1 MASQQPQNG
10 DIASIAGPPSM
21 AKPGASGNAG
31 ECGNA
36 QNASSSGAAGP
47 TSAPAKK
54 KRHRAG
60 KRHRKNRRQSFIAP
74 SEAATEDTTDAGDR
88 PSLLDA
94 SHHASQKDSFYRVQG
109 AARRASNTSLESEAL
124 LDHREHAPL
133 SRRRDTIRQGF
144 ARVAMPFSR
153 HQHRPSDASGKLN
166 ASRSRLAHSE
176 GVAIS
181 EDEDADND
189 GTERSPLLGS
199 RSRKPYLSR
208 NNSALQVGGYGSNN
222 GHASRGRHGS
232 TNSKASS
239 RRGPNFE
246 ILTAARNTQLD
257 GEHDVNNPP
266 SMPGSPTLGG
276 MDDVYM
282 HGLGSSMSDR
292 GRDAVIHIDEDD
304 DERFES
310 RSPESMRRRP
320 TLAQLAERDVC
331 FPGDDD
337 ATEHGEGSPHP
348 DRHEASEKPRRRRG
362 RKFPDLEVLEEWSRE
377 EKEERT
383 QQEVLRAKKI
393 SEPVM
398 VGGRLRPA
406 KTVWHP
412 EADDSPFRFTYF
424 NEMLDGTVHARTI
437 SDLQEDGLTFRDLF
451 LPDPIEL
458 SDDSDDE
465 DEQDDTALERP
476 LLHQHH
482 RTSSDGTRKNVDAF
496 SQADDSRAPSVA
508 RASIVNSIANSKA
521 AAESAPA
528 SASVSGH
535 ATPKAKRKRYGPRP
549 TFWLDVLSPT
559 ENEMKILSRAF
570 GIHQLTS
577 EDILMDEP
585 REKVEL
591 FPSYYFVNYRTFE
604 QDKDSEVYMEPIN
617 MYVIV
622 FRDGVISF
630 HHSMSPHPAN
640 VRRRI
645 RQLNDYMS
653 PTADWIS
660 YAIID
665 DVTDVY
671 APLVTEIEQE
681 VDDIDEEI
689 LYMHR
694 ISDPDSTDEKKVRQ
708 VEKKEQRPKSSKG
721 DRRDSDASANKPEG
735 EEVMSGGD
743 MLRRV
748 GGCRKKVMGLYR
760 LLGNKADVIKG
771 FAKRCNEHWEV
782 APRSEIGL
790 YLGDIQDHI
799 VTMTGN
805 LSHYESL
812 LSRAHGNYVAQINIR
827 MNERAEQNADVL
839 GKLTVLGTIVL
850 PMNIV
855 TGMWGMNVWV
865 PGQEYEG
872 DLTWFFCITAGLIAF
887 GLACYFIAKRVYGI
901 V

>member
-1 MASQQPQNG
+1 MASQQPRG
-10 DIASIAGPPSM
+10 GISAIAGPATM
-21 AKPGASGNAG
+21 AKPGTAGRGGGAREDANTSGT
-31 ECGNA
+31 
-36 QNASSSGAAGP
+36 AAATVP
-47 TSAPAKK
+47 KK

-60 KRHRKNRRQSFIAP
+60 KKHRKNRRQSFIAP
-74 SEAATEDTTDAGDR
+74 SDAATEDTTDTGER
-88 PSLLDA
+88 PNLLDV
-94 SHHASQKDSFYRVQG
+94 SHHASQQDSFYRVQKS
-109 AARRASNTSLESEAL
+109 ARRTSDTSLESEAL

-133 SRRRDTIRQGF
+133 SRRRDTIKQGF
-144 ARVAMPFSR
+144 SRAAQPFTR
-153 HQHRPSDASGKLN
+153 HSHRTSDASAKP
-166 ASRSRLAHSE
+166 ATSRSRLAYAE

-181 EDEDADND
+181 EDEAEDVEESN
-189 GTERSPLLGS
+189 ERSPLLGN
-199 RSRKPYLSR
+199 RSRKPQLSR
-208 NNSALQVGGYGSNN
+208 NNSTPGVGSAPN
-222 GHASRGRHGS
+222 GARARHGS
-232 TNSKASS
+232 TQSKASLK
-239 RRGPNFE
+239 RLPPVE
-246 ILTAARNTQLD
+246 ILTAARNNHLD

-266 SMPGSPTLGG
+266 SVPGSPTLRG

-282 HGLGSSMSDR
+282 HPLGSSMSDR
-292 GRDAVIHIDEDD
+292 GRDAVISIDDD
-304 DERFES
+304 DERFHS
-310 RSPESMRRRP
+310 KSPESMRRRA
-320 TLAQLAERDVC
+320 TLAQMAERDVC
-331 FPGDDD
+331 FPGDD
-337 ATEHGEGSPHP
+337 EHADGSPQPHQE
-348 DRHEASEKPRRRRG
+348 DSVKPRRRRA
-362 RKFPDLEVLEEWSRE
+362 RRFPDLEVLEEWSRE

-383 QQEVLRAKKI
+383 QQLVLRAKKI

-398 VGGRLRPA
+398 VGGRLRHA
-406 KTVWHP
+406 KTTWHP
-412 EADDSPFRFTYF
+412 DHDDRPFRYTYF
-424 NEMLDGTVHARTI
+424 NDTLDGTIHARNI
-437 SDLQEDGLTFRDLF
+437 SDLQESGATFQELF

-458 SDDSDDE
+458 SDSSDDE
-465 DEQDDTALERP
+465 DEDDNVAGRP
-476 LLHQHH
+476 SMQRHH
-482 RTSSDGTRKNVDAF
+482 RASSDGAVKNVDAF
-496 SQADDSRAPSVA
+496 SQRGDSRAPSVA
-508 RASIVNSIANSKA
+508 RESAVQSPAPSKH

-528 SASVSGH
+528 SGH
-535 ATPKAKRKRYGPRP
+535 ATPRPPKKRYGPRP
-549 TFWLDVLSPT
+549 TWWLDVLSPT
-559 ENEMKILSRAF
+559 ESEMKVLSRTF

-604 QDKDSEVYMEPIN
+604 QDKDSEDYMEPIN

-622 FRDGVISF
+622 FRDGVITF

-645 RQLNDYMS
+645 RQLNDYMN

-671 APLVTEIEQE
+671 APLVTEIEHE
-681 VDDIDEEI
+681 VDDIDEAI
-689 LYMHR
+689 LFMHR
-694 ISDPDSTDEKKVRQ
+694 EADPEATEDRNAALVGNRARSSRDGRRNSD
-708 VEKKEQRPKSSKG
+708 SSSMKG
-721 DRRDSDASANKPEG
+721 DG
-735 EEVMSGGD
+735 EEKMKGGD

-799 VTMTGN
+799 VTMTQN

-812 LSRAHGNYVAQINIR
+812 LSRAHSNYVAQINIR
-827 MNERAEQNADVL
+827 MNERAESNADVL

-850 PMNIV
+850 PMNII

-887 GLACYFIAKRVYGI
+887 GLVCYFVARKVYGI

>member
-1 MASQQPQNG
+1 MASQQPRNG
-10 DIASIAGPPSM
+10 ISAIAGPAAM
-21 AKPGASGNAG
+21 AKPGSAAEEANVSAG
-31 ECGNA
+31 
-36 QNASSSGAAGP
+36 AGVATVP
-47 TSAPAKK
+47 KK

-60 KRHRKNRRQSFIAP
+60 KKHRKNRRQSFIAP
-74 SEAATEDTTDAGDR
+74 SEAATEDTTDMGDR

-94 SHHASQKDSFYRVQG
+94 SHQASQKDSFYRLQKS
-109 AARRASNTSLESEAL
+109 ARRTSDTSLESEAL

-133 SRRRDTIRQGF
+133 SRRRDTIKQGF
-144 ARVAMPFSR
+144 SRAVQPFTR
-153 HQHRPSDASGKLN
+153 HSHRSSDASAKP
-166 ASRSRLAHSE
+166 ATSRSRLAHAE

-181 EDEDADND
+181 EDEDED
-189 GTERSPLLGS
+189 GEGNNERSPLLGVN
-199 RSRKPYLSR
+199 RSRKPHLSR
-208 NNSALQVGGYGSNN
+208 NNSTQVVGSAPN
-222 GHASRGRHGS
+222 GTRARHGS
-232 TNSKASS
+232 THSKASS
-239 RRGPNFE
+239 RRLPPVE
-246 ILTAARNTQLD
+246 ILTSARNNID

-266 SMPGSPTLGG
+266 SVPGSPTLGG

-282 HGLGSSMSDR
+282 HALGSSMSDR
-292 GRDAVIHIDEDD
+292 GRDAVISIDED
-304 DERFES
+304 EGRFDS
-310 RSPESMRRRP
+310 RSPESMRRRA

-337 ATEHGEGSPHP
+337 EHGDGSPQPH
-348 DRHEASEKPRRRRG
+348 HEHSVKPRRRRG
-362 RKFPDLEVLEEWSRE
+362 RRFPDLEVLEEWSRE

-383 QQEVLRAKKI
+383 QQVVLRAKKI
-393 SEPVM
+393 AEPVM

-412 EADDSPFRFTYF
+412 EVDERPFRYTYF
-424 NEMLDGTVHARTI
+424 NETLDGTIHARNI
-437 SDLQEDGLTFRDLF
+437 SDLQEDGATFQDLF
-451 LPDPIEL
+451 LPDPVEL
-458 SDDSDDE
+458 SDSSSDE
-465 DEQDDTALERP
+465 DEDENAAERP
-476 LLHQHH
+476 SLHRHH
-482 RTSSDGTRKNVDAF
+482 RSSSDSAVKNVDAF
-496 SQADDSRAPSVA
+496 SQRDDSRAPSVA
-508 RASIVNSIANSKA
+508 RHSTVDSTAVSKN

-528 SASVSGH
+528 SGH
-535 ATPKAKRKRYGPRP
+535 ATPRPPKKRYGPRP
-549 TFWLDVLSPT
+549 TWWLDVLSPT
-559 ENEMKILSRAF
+559 ESEMKVLSRTF

-604 QDKDSEVYMEPIN
+604 QDKDSEDYMEPIN

-622 FRDGVISF
+622 FRDGVLTF

-645 RQLNDYMS
+645 RQLNDYMN

-671 APLVTEIEQE
+671 APLVTEIEEE
-681 VDDIDEEI
+681 VDDIDEAI

-694 ISDPDSTDEKKVRQ
+694 EADPEATEDKKAAMIGKAKV
-708 VEKKEQRPKSSKG
+708 PKDG
-721 DRRDSDASANKPEG
+721 RRNSDASSQKGDG
-735 EEVMSGGD
+735 EEKMKGGD

-799 VTMTGN
+799 VTMTQN

-812 LSRAHGNYVAQINIR
+812 LSRAHSNYVAQINIR
-827 MNERAEQNADVL
+827 MNERAESNADVL

-850 PMNIV
+850 PMNII

-887 GLACYFIAKRVYGI
+887 GLVCYFVARKVYGI